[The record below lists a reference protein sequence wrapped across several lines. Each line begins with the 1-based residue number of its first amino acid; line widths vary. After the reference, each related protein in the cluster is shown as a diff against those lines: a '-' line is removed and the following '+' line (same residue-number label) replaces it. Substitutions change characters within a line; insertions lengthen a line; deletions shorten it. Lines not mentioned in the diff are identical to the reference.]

1 MLNGSAKLTIDFG
14 NSQTRMVLSMGSKHD
29 TKCLPNVFTQ
39 VSEDYEIPENYK
51 SLMEEPSYLFKVHG
65 SGEGTYIGGLVAS
78 REARAA
84 NIKPSALQP
93 KYRSIST
100 ILSMNLVMYEAYQS
114 LSRLFHAK
122 LDQIDVTWDLVVL
135 LPPVDMANKAAMI
148 EHVSQTTEID
158 FTEPEAHF
166 NVKYDSI
173 KVLPE
178 GLSAFFAVLFD
189 KNKNI
194 RKEFKD
200 FGDKSVL
207 VLDIGAGTTDLAV
220 IEDYQVIDSTR
231 DTIRIGG
238 NNLYQKISRALRE
251 RDIVLS
257 ESRVQQGIFDGYVQD
272 GSVQHDIVDL
282 IDKFTL
288 EVAQSMTSAIRS
300 SFDNNMY
307 NPRDISYLLVVGGG
321 AISGKGHHQIAEE
334 LCNYMRELSPNISIV
349 KIPQVSKKVTDE
361 DGKTSTIK
369 ESMDIRM
376 LNLIGANLV
385 S

>member
-1 MLNGSAKLTIDFG
+1 
-14 NSQTRMVLSMGSKHD
+14 
-29 TKCLPNVFTQ
+29 
-39 VSEDYEIPENYK
+39 
-51 SLMEEPSYLFKVHG
+51 
-65 SGEGTYIGGLVAS
+65 
-78 REARAA
+78 
-84 NIKPSALQP
+84 
-93 KYRSIST
+93 
-100 ILSMNLVMYEAYQS
+100 MYEAYQS
-114 LSRLFHAK
+114 LARLFHTK
-122 LDQIDVTWDLVVL
+122 IDQIDVTWDLVVL

-148 EHVSQTTEID
+148 EHVSHTTEID

-166 NVKYDSI
+166 NVKYDSV

-178 GLSAFFAVLFD
+178 GLSAFFAVWFD

-220 IEDYQVIDSTR
+220 IEDYQVIDNTR

-238 NNLYQKISRALRE
+238 NNLCQKIYRALRE

-282 IDKFTL
+282 IDEFTL
-288 EVAQSMTSAIRS
+288 EIAQSMTSAIRG

-334 LCNYMRELSPNISIV
+334 LCKYMKELSPNISVV

-369 ESMDIRM
+369 EPLDIRM